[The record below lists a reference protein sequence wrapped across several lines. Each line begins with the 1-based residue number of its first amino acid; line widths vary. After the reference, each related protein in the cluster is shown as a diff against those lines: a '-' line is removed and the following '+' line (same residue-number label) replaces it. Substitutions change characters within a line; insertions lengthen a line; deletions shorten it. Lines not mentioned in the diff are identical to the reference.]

1 MAFYCYNKNDYCERA
16 ENCDGCEVWVY
27 EKGGIFVANMIN
39 LKDTIDTWNM
49 IEKHD
54 IKGYIQEG
62 GVVRILDTEFK
73 RLLAA
78 VKNKN
83 YILNLKA

>member
-1 MAFYCYNKNDYCERA
+1 MT
-16 ENCDGCEVWVY
+16 
-27 EKGGIFVANMIN
+27 N
-39 LKDTIDTWNM
+39 LKDIIDTWNM

-62 GVVRILDTEFK
+62 GVIRIPDAEFQ

-83 YILNLKA
+83 YIHNLKA